1 MHSPEGKTMT
11 DLTVGDQAPAITL
24 PRDGGDAVNLA
35 DAKGKAVVVYFYPKD
50 DTPGCTKE
58 AIGFTEQAA
67 AFAEAGAVV
76 WGVSKDSVA
85 KHEKFRAKYEL
96 GIPLLSDEDGTTCED
111 YGVWVE
117 KNMYGKKYMGIE
129 RATYLIDADGKI
141 AEIWRKVK
149 VPGHVDAVLE
159 AVRAL

>member
-1 MHSPEGKTMT
+1 MANLS
-11 DLTVGDQAPAITL
+11 VGDTAPAIAL
-24 PRDGGDAVNLA
+24 PRDGGETVDLA
-35 DAKGKAVVVYFYPKD
+35 AMTGQKVVVYFYPKD

-58 AIGFTEQAA
+58 AIGFTEAA
-67 AFAEAGAVV
+67 ADFAAAGAVV

-96 GIPLLSDEDGTTCED
+96 GIPLLSDEDGSVCED

-129 RATYLIDADGKI
+129 RATYLIDSDGKI
-141 AEIWRKVK
+141 AQIWRKVK
-149 VPGHVDAVLE
+149 VPGHVDAVLA
-159 AVRAL
+159 AVQEL